1 MPAFAGM
8 TTVCYPDFMRLLAID
23 TALEACSVGVVD
35 GDRTVVRSQ
44 NIGRGHAEIL
54 MGQVE
59 SALVEARLEFASLDR
74 IAVVVGPGSFTGLRV
89 GIAAARGFALVTGK
103 PAVGI
108 GTLSVHAA
116 EAGGRPVLAT
126 LAAGRGE
133 IYGQF
138 FAADGSEAGTARVA
152 SPEVFAAQLTGDTV
166 LAGSG
171 ADLVIAALPMDVRPR
186 VIHRNAAPDIATLCR
201 VALAA
206 PAAAGAPKPLYIRP
220 PDAKPQGAAKIARR

>member
-1 MPAFAGM
+1 
-8 TTVCYPDFMRLLAID
+8 MRLLAID

-35 GDRTVVRSQ
+35 GESTITRTE

-59 SALVEARLEFASLDR
+59 SALAEAGLEFADLDR

-103 PAVGI
+103 PALGV
-108 GTLSVHAA
+108 GTLAVHAA
-116 EAGGRPVLAT
+116 AGRGAPVLAT

-133 IYGQF
+133 IYAQF
-138 FAADGSEAGTARVA
+138 FAADGSEAGPARVA
-152 SPEVFAAQLTGDTV
+152 SPAVFAAEMAAETV

-171 ADLVIAALPMDVRPR
+171 SDLVIAALPMDVRPR
-186 VIHRNAAPDIATLCR
+186 VIHRDAAPDIATLCR

-206 PAAAGAPKPLYIRP
+206 PDPTAAPKPLYIRP
-220 PDAKPQGAAKIARR
+220 PDAKPQGAAKIAHR

>member
-1 MPAFAGM
+1 
-8 TTVCYPDFMRLLAID
+8 MRLLAID

-35 GDRTVVRSQ
+35 GQRIVTRSQ
-44 NIGRGHAEIL
+44 DIGRGHAEIL

-59 SALVEARLEFASLDR
+59 DALREAGVAFADLDR

-108 GTLSVHAA
+108 TTLAAHAA
-116 EAGGRPVLAT
+116 EAKGIPVLAT

-138 FAADGSEAGTARVA
+138 FAADGSERGPARVA
-152 SPEVFAAQLTGDTV
+152 SPDVFAAEMASDTV

-171 ADLVIAALPMDVRPR
+171 ADLVIAALPMDTRPE
-186 VIHRNAAPDIATLCR
+186 VVHRRASPDIAALCR
-201 VALAA
+201 LAQRV
-206 PAAAGAPKPLYIRP
+206 PASMEPPKPLYIRP
-220 PDAKPQGAAKIARR
+220 PDAKPQTAARIPHR

>member
-1 MPAFAGM
+1 
-8 TTVCYPDFMRLLAID
+8 MRLLAID

-35 GDRTVVRSQ
+35 GERLVTRSE

-59 SALVEARLEFASLDR
+59 SALAEAGLAFADLDR

-103 PAVGI
+103 SALGI

-116 EAGGRPVLAT
+116 EAKGRPALAT

-138 FAADGSEAGTARVA
+138 FSADGSEAGPARVA
-152 SPEVFAAQLTGDTV
+152 SPEVFAAELTSDTV

-171 ADLVIAALPMDVRPR
+171 ADLVIAALPMNVRPL
-186 VIHRNAAPDIATLCR
+186 VIHRNAAPEIATLCR
-201 VALAA
+201 VAVAA
-206 PAAAGAPKPLYIRP
+206 PEPTAAPKPLYIRP
-220 PDAKPQGAAKIARR
+220 PDAKPQGAAKIAHR

>member
-1 MPAFAGM
+1 
-8 TTVCYPDFMRLLAID
+8 MRLLVID

-35 GDRTVVRSQ
+35 GERTIVRSE

-59 SALVEARLEFASLDR
+59 SALAEANLEFADLDR

-103 PAVGI
+103 PALGI

-116 EAGGRPVLAT
+116 EAKGGPVLAT
-126 LAAGRGE
+126 LAAGHGE

-138 FAADGSEAGTARVA
+138 FAADGSEAGPARVA
-152 SPEVFAAQLTGDTV
+152 SPEVFAAELTAAMA
-166 LAGSG
+166 LSGSG

-186 VIHRNAAPDIATLCR
+186 VIHRNAASDIATLCR
-201 VALAA
+201 VALIA
-206 PAAAGAPKPLYIRP
+206 PDPTAAPKPLYIRP
-220 PDAKPQGAAKIARR
+220 PDAKPQGAAKIAHR